1 MDRDGTDGEPLPFL
15 GGGVPAAFEL
25 RTVAIPAGASRAY
38 DEAEW
43 EDAIVVLESGELEV
57 ECVRGGRRRF
67 ERGAVMYLVGL
78 ALRTLHNLGPETAV
92 LVAVSRR
99 AGHPAPA
106 AAEVAGVRPSAS
118 PARRGSPRDSVRGIL
133 SEPLSV
139 ILVEDSLPMRRLL
152 VAYLERQDELRVV
165 GVAETGEEFRA
176 LIEEQVPD
184 AVVLDLGLPDSRG
197 LDLLL
202 HTQAPS
208 PTTAVVVF
216 SGDSV
221 SRRGGAMTMLGADAF
236 IEKPD
241 IALLHRTIVAA
252 VARRRRGFR

>member
-99 AGHPAPA
+99 AGHPA
-106 AAEVAGVRPSAS
+106 
-118 PARRGSPRDSVRGIL
+118 RRGSPRDSVRGIL

-202 HTQAPS
+202 HTQATS
-208 PTTAVVVF
+208 PTTAVVVV

-236 IEKPD
+236 VEKPD
-241 IALLHRTIVAA
+241 IQLLHRTIVDV
-252 VARRRRGFR
+252 VAQRRRGVR